1 MENLNTDQVL
11 IWVLIIIALGAVAW
25 AALQNWFFNQRNRY
39 NQFPPYFPP
48 YGAYPPNGGYGLQ
61 NGSDYPHLQ
70 TPRSSSPFLTLVLV
84 VIAGIVVFKWVSGI
98 KPDIANDSKI
108 EQEEEFRPDSF
119 QTENSD
125 VMPWLDEKP
134 QQEETPV
141 TKSDREKIIEAYD
154 GPAMP
159 RTNPEIQVPESVPSE
174 SVPSESV
181 PSASAPSASVT
192 IPQTGFSIQVAA
204 LEDEEGFERL
214 VIKLRKLF
222 PRATIFRYNSEL
234 GESGVDGDKLLIGRF
249 DSREAALKGAKK
261 LKALGYEDCFP
272 VAFEEMNRVEV
283 VDP

>member
-98 KPDIANDSKI
+98 KPDIANDNKI

-119 QTENSD
+119 QTENAD

-154 GPAMP
+154 DPAMP
-159 RTNPEIQVPESVPSE
+159 RTNPEISVSKSVPQEFAAPESVP
-174 SVPSESV
+174 
-181 PSASAPSASVT
+181 AASVT
-192 IPQTGFSIQVAA
+192 VPETGFTIQVAA
-204 LEDEEGFERL
+204 LEDGEGFDRL
-214 VIKLRKLF
+214 ALELRKLF
-222 PRATIFRYNSEL
+222 PRATIFRYVSEL

-249 DSREAALKGAKK
+249 NTRKAAVESVKK
-261 LKALGYEDCFP
+261 LKARGYKGCFP